1 MYECL
6 FYFVSYFPAVL
17 AVITIIVL
25 EHLICYRR
33 RLAPVVRYTLG
44 VLAIALPYSVTVG
57 DLRAIALLWLCIGSA
72 GITTIALH
80 LWRMQ
85 RHEWHGEHDS
95 HYHAGKISARASE
108 ESNRGKA
115 Q

>member
-6 FYFVSYFPAVL
+6 FYFLTYLPVTLV
-17 AVITIIVL
+17 VIAIIVL

-33 RLAPVVRYTLG
+33 RLTPVVRYTLG
-44 VLAIALPYSVTVG
+44 VLAFAVPYSVAVG
-57 DLRAIALLWLCIGSA
+57 DVRAIALLWWCIGSA

-85 RHEWHGEHDS
+85 RREWHGEHDS
-95 HYHAGKISARASE
+95 QYFAGKIAARASE
-108 ESNRGKA
+108 DGNGKT